1 MSNFSVYDAQNDLF
15 RLEKNSKKYSKLVGI
30 SLFHAA
36 LVDAVDSDLS
46 PHLNKRAQDNI
57 RLIVEDSDFPIFPA
71 LLTARQ
77 QSYKR

>member
-36 LVDAVDSDLS
+36 LVDAVGCPGTIHGAS
-46 PHLNKRAQDNI
+46 
-57 RLIVEDSDFPIFPA
+57 IFEWLGAIPGTESGRE
-71 LLTARQ
+71 TA
-77 QSYKR
+77 